1 MKLGIEELWGARDA
15 NAVLYCGCQAAQGSK
30 KSLGTKGKPDHEGR
44 PRLAVRRSTW
54 TTPCSLAQLWWR
66 KLLAGRTGRGTKEE
80 VLCVPSL
87 KQLEHTQL

>member
-30 KSLGTKGKPDHEGR
+30 KSLGTKGEPDHEGR

-66 KLLAGRTGRGTKEE
+66 KLLAGRIGRGTKEE
-80 VLCVPSL
+80 VLCVPPL